1 MAFCEIES
9 EFDFGPVGNDDCFPM
24 NLMSNENITWTVER
38 ERGISF
44 DLTALTDP
52 ESRQPEGGPFQDVMR
67 REVKLEAESGV
78 KESTFG
84 HPFGGQCRPQP
95 RPAPPSPFSR
105 GGSGPPNKRILPP
118 SFELRDSSSA
128 KRQQQWEP
136 SPEDDAAPQH
146 QQPRTLGRTRSRSV
160 RPHPPKSA
168 VAAAAAAAAAEEEA
182 AAAAPAATPVGRSKS
197 GHGRV
202 KVEAAEARAAP
213 RRRYVGGVDTMALTA
228 ELGLVDR
235 RRCARRTKSG
245 ALYKVGAY
253 TLEERAALVA
263 RFHAKRGR
271 RIWRKK
277 IKYDCRKKLADK
289 RPRLKGR
296 FVTQEELEGLDS
308 ETLAKVTGL
317 GPWPEDASDV
327 DAGEASDSSEG
338 YTGPALTTSRYQ
350 GNKGG
355 RRRQPASSSSS
366 SSSRSPRKSLCEKAV
381 AAAAK
386 AAKRKLA
393 STEEDGD
400 DEEDDLDDG
409 GSSTSAASEE
419 SDKMSVSPGGEEGRG
434 GVEPAME
441 RVSSSCKVSDLFAV
455 KTEADVDMTEQA
467 DQDQQQTQTEEEEDE
482 DDEDSEIKIEEY
494 EPTDPVFGFM
504 VDDFMS
510 NNFNVVPTT
519 DVEGMTAGV
528 AVMGWHLLYTMHL
541 MYYLENGKRVYT
553 LKKANPK
560 GNLTESAHP
569 ARFSPDDKF
578 SGARV
583 ANKTRFGVLPT
594 QQAPIVL

>member
-1 MAFCEIES
+1 
-9 EFDFGPVGNDDCFPM
+9 M

-52 ESRQPEGGPFQDVMR
+52 ESRQPEGAAFNDVMR

-105 GGSGPPNKRILPP
+105 GGAGPPNKRMLPP
-118 SFELRDSSSA
+118 SFELRDTSSA
-128 KRQQQWEP
+128 KRQQWDP
-136 SPEDDAAPQH
+136 SPAESAALQH
-146 QQPRTLGRTRSRSV
+146 EPRTLGRTRSRSV
-160 RPHPPKSA
+160 RPNPPKS
-168 VAAAAAAAAAEEEA
+168 AAAAAAEEDA
-182 AAAAPAATPVGRSKS
+182 ATAAAAPAGRSKS

-202 KVEAAEARAAP
+202 KSEAAEARAAPAP

-228 ELGLVDR
+228 ELGLIDR

-245 ALYKVGAY
+245 APYKVGAY

-263 RFHAKRGR
+263 KFHAKRGR

-338 YTGPALTTSRYQ
+338 YTGPALTTSRYR
-350 GNKGG
+350 GSKSGG
-355 RRRQPASSSSS
+355 RRQPAS
-366 SSSRSPRKSLCEKAV
+366 RSPQKSLCEKA
-381 AAAAK
+381 AAAAAAQ
-386 AAKRKLA
+386 AAKLKTA
-393 STEEDGD
+393 SAAQDEDEED
-400 DEEDDLDDG
+400 DDLDDG
-409 GSSTSAASEE
+409 SSSTSTSAASDD
-419 SDKMSVSPGGEEGRG
+419 SDKMSISPGGEEGG
-434 GVEPAME
+434 APMT

-455 KTEADVDMTEQA
+455 KTEADVDMAEQG
-467 DQDQQQTQTEEEEDE
+467 DQDQQQTE
-482 DDEDSEIKIEEY
+482 DDDDDDNDSEIKIEEY

-504 VDDFMS
+504 VDDIMS
-510 NNFNVVPTT
+510 NNFSVVPNR
-519 DVEGMTAGV
+519 DVDCMSAGV
-528 AVMGWHLLYTMHL
+528 AV
-541 MYYLENGKRVYT
+541 
-553 LKKANPK
+553 
-560 GNLTESAHP
+560 S
-569 ARFSPDDKF
+569 
-578 SGARV
+578 
-583 ANKTRFGVLPT
+583 
-594 QQAPIVL
+594 

>member
-9 EFDFGPVGNDDCFPM
+9 EFDFGTVGNDDCFPM
-24 NLMSNENITWTVER
+24 NLMSNENVMWTVER

-52 ESRQPEGGPFQDVMR
+52 ESRQPESGAFQDVIR

-105 GGSGPPNKRILPP
+105 GGAGPPNKRMLPP
-118 SFELRDSSSA
+118 SFELRDSTSA
-128 KRQQQWEP
+128 KRQQWEP
-136 SPEDDAAPQH
+136 SPAADDGAAQLH
-146 QQPRTLGRTRSRSV
+146 QPRALGRTRSRSV
-160 RPHPPKSA
+160 RPNPPKSA
-168 VAAAAAAAAAEEEA
+168 IAAAAAAAAEEEA
-182 AAAAPAATPVGRSKS
+182 AAAAAAAPAGRSKS
-197 GHGRV
+197 GHSRG
-202 KVEAAEARAAP
+202 KTEAAEAGVAASSAP

-235 RRCARRTKSG
+235 RRCTRRTKNG

-338 YTGPALTTSRYQ
+338 YTRPALTTSRYQ
-350 GNKGG
+350 GSNKRG
-355 RRRQPASSSSS
+355 RRQQA
-366 SSSRSPRKSLCEKAV
+366 SRSPRKSLCEKA
-381 AAAAK
+381 AAAA
-386 AAKRKLA
+386 AAAATAKTAKLKLA
-393 STEEDGD
+393 STEDEDE
-400 DEEDDLDDG
+400 EEDDIDD

-419 SDKMSVSPGGEEGRG
+419 SDKMSVSPGGEEGA
-434 GVEPAME
+434 GVRAEME

-455 KTEADVDMTEQA
+455 KTEADVDITEQQQHQV
-467 DQDQQQTQTEEEEDE
+467 DQDQQQTEED
-482 DDEDSEIKIEEY
+482 DDDDDDDDSEIKIEDY

-504 VDDFMS
+504 VDDIMS
-510 NNFNVVPTT
+510 NSFNVVPTG
-519 DVEGMTAGV
+519 DVEGMSAGV
-528 AVMGWHLLYTMHL
+528 AV
-541 MYYLENGKRVYT
+541 N
-553 LKKANPK
+553 
-560 GNLTESAHP
+560 
-569 ARFSPDDKF
+569 
-578 SGARV
+578 
-583 ANKTRFGVLPT
+583 
-594 QQAPIVL
+594 

>member
-1 MAFCEIES
+1 
-9 EFDFGPVGNDDCFPM
+9 M

-44 DLTALTDP
+44 DLTVLTDP
-52 ESRQPEGGPFQDVMR
+52 ESRQPEGAALHDAMR
-67 REVKLEAESGV
+67 REIKLEAESGV

-105 GGSGPPNKRILPP
+105 GGAGPPNKRMRPP

-128 KRQQQWEP
+128 KRGQWDSSSSSSSCSGSTDGGRLEQQH
-136 SPEDDAAPQH
+136 AP
-146 QQPRTLGRTRSRSV
+146 RVLGRTRSHST
-160 RPHPPKSA
+160 PKDKLPRASSSG
-168 VAAAAAAAAAEEEA
+168 
-182 AAAAPAATPVGRSKS
+182 APAGGGGSKHGHS
-197 GHGRV
+197 GGGSSRV
-202 KVEAAEARAAP
+202 KAEAAESARAAASSAP
-213 RRRYVGGVDTMALTA
+213 RRRYVGGVDTVALTA

-235 RRCARRTKSG
+235 RRCARRNSKSG
-245 ALYKVGAY
+245 APYKVGAY

-317 GPWPEDASDV
+317 GPWPPEDGSSDA

-338 YTGPALTTSRYQ
+338 YTGPALTTSRHR
-350 GNKGG
+350 GGKGG
-355 RRRQPASSSSS
+355 RRQQQQQQEEEEEEEEEAPQATAE
-366 SSSRSPRKSLCEKAV
+366 SPKSLCVKAAAAAAR

-386 AAKRKLA
+386 RKFAAVKKE
-393 STEEDGD
+393 EED
-400 DEEDDLDDG
+400 EDADVDDDG
-409 GSSTSAASEE
+409 TSSTSTSAASEE
-419 SDKMSVSPGGEEGRG
+419 SDKLFLSPGGADSSTGSTSSPG
-434 GVEPAME
+434 ME

-455 KTEADVDMTEQA
+455 KTEADMDMVV
-467 DQDQQQTQTEEEEDE
+467 DQDQGQDQAAVHAEEEGVEEERCDE
-482 DDEDSEIKIEEY
+482 DGSGVKVEGY

-504 VDDFMS
+504 VDDIMS
-510 NNFNVVPTT
+510 NSFSTIVPSA
-519 DVEGMTAGV
+519 DLEGMSTEV
-528 AVMGWHLLYTMHL
+528 AV
-541 MYYLENGKRVYT
+541 
-553 LKKANPK
+553 
-560 GNLTESAHP
+560 S
-569 ARFSPDDKF
+569 
-578 SGARV
+578 
-583 ANKTRFGVLPT
+583 
-594 QQAPIVL
+594 